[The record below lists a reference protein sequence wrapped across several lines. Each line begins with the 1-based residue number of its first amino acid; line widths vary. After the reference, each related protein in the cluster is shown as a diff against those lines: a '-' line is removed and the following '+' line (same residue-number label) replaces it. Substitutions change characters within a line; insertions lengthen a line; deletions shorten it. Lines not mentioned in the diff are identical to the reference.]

1 MPVTVSRAGTANQ
14 KLQQLD
20 AGVRAGITAAGR
32 YYIIR
37 VRRTIELF
45 APRGR
50 ATGKMIRSL
59 TVSPVVVINGIYR
72 ARAGPTVDYAW
83 WVNQGTGPAAGHGPR
98 KWPPRQA
105 IYEWIKEKGLV
116 PTFTMV
122 QNRSKTTGRFMS
134 GLHKKAVR
142 RADVERDRR
151 TLAFLIA
158 RKIGTKGTKPFPF
171 MTATFKAI
179 HADMKQIIIGYILR
193 ALRSTS

>member
-1 MPVTVSRAGTANQ
+1 MPVTISRAGTASA

-20 AGVRAGITAAGR
+20 AGVRAGILAAGR

-45 APRGR
+45 APKGR

-59 TVSPVVVINGIYR
+59 TVSPVVLVNGVYH

-83 WVNQGTGPAAGHGPR
+83 WVHQGTGLAAGHGPR
-98 KWPPRQA
+98 KWPSQQA

-122 QNRSKTTGRFMS
+122 QNRSKATGRFMS
-134 GLHKKAVR
+134 GVRKKAVR
-142 RADVERDRR
+142 RADIERDRR

-179 HADMKQIIIGYILR
+179 HADMKQIIIGHILR
-193 ALRSTS
+193 ALKSST